1 MTGRGSSRAALVVA
15 AIVLI
20 VMTVALAYGC
30 IAGSFWSEGAVL
42 MSMPWGVI
50 SVIDVYSGG
59 ALFTGWI
66 AFRERSWMRTTA
78 WAAAIVL
85 LGNFATS
92 MYAVAAAVDSGGDWR
107 RFWLGRTGEPR

>member
-1 MTGRGSSRAALVVA
+1 MAVVFA
-15 AIVLI
+15 AIVLT
-20 VMTVALAYGC
+20 VMTAALAYGFTV
-30 IAGSFWSEGAVL
+30 GSFWSEGAVI

-66 AFRERSWMRTTA
+66 AFRERSWVRTAA
-78 WAAAIVL
+78 WAVAIVV

-92 MYAVAAAVDSGGDWR
+92 IYALAAAVTSRGDWR
-107 RFWLGRTGEPR
+107 RFWMGR